1 MKKIPIIIFSVFI
14 TLISFSQT
22 VNPIKGLVKT
32 TTEASDFVKGPYL
45 LYPADNTKMLI
56 IWQTLSTNTC
66 TVDWGTD
73 ITYLS
78 GSKPTVEYGTAHQH
92 KITLDGLTP
101 GTKYFYRVTT
111 NNADTKT
118 SSFISGAADTATVV
132 SLYAYGDTRTYPI
145 THNAVAKKI
154 LDEVNLN
161 PKSQSLIVMSG
172 DLVEKGDTESSWT
185 NEFFLPTYTSIQEML
200 SKLPYLAS
208 MGNHEG
214 QGLLFGK
221 YFPYPMY
228 ASGRYYYSFDYGP
241 VHFTVLDQYTTY
253 TVGSAQY
260 TWLVNDLAASSK
272 PWKIILDHEPGWTAY
287 PTSGGHGNNT
297 TVQTLIQPLCIKYGV
312 QFIISG
318 HNHFYSRA
326 SVGNVMHITSGGG
339 GAPMYTPADRTNILK
354 MDKSYHFCKIDINK
368 NVLKFTAERSDGT
381 IIETFDYVN
390 SNVNGV
396 IDIKQNKLS
405 DSFSTY
411 SKGNSI
417 IIMNKLNLKGFYTVY
432 DNWGQ
437 EITQKELSETSN
449 NVTLKAHGVY
459 YIRIHAEDSFIVKKV
474 IFGNI

>member
-1 MKKIPIIIFSVFI
+1 MRKISIIIFSVFMSV
-14 TLISFSQT
+14 ISFSQSNNT
-22 VNPIKGLVKT
+22 TKTLIKT

-45 LYPADNTKMLI
+45 LYPADNTKMML

-73 ITYLS
+73 ETYSS

-92 KITLDGLTP
+92 KITLDGLTA

-111 NNADTKT
+111 NNASTKT
-118 SSFISGAADTATVV
+118 SNFISGAADTASVV
-132 SLYAYGDTRTYPI
+132 SFYAYGDTRTYPT

-154 LDEVNLN
+154 IDEINLN
-161 PKSQSLIVMSG
+161 PKSQSLIIMSG
-172 DLVEKGDTESSWT
+172 DIVETGNTESSWT

-241 VHFTVLDQYTTY
+241 VHFTVLDQYTPY
-253 TVGSAQY
+253 TTGSAQY
-260 TWLVNDLAASSK
+260 TWLENDLAASTK
-272 PWKIILDHEPGWTAY
+272 PWKIILDHEPGWTANG
-287 PTSGGHGNNT
+287 SGAHSNNT
-297 TVQTLIQPLCIKYGV
+297 TVQTLIQPLCVKYGV
-312 QFIISG
+312 SFIISG

-339 GAPMYTPADRTNILK
+339 GAPLYNIASQQNILK
-354 MDKSYHFCKIDINK
+354 MDKSNHFCKLDINK
-368 NVLKFTAERSDGT
+368 NVLNFTAERSDGS
-381 IIETFDYVN
+381 IIETFDYV
-390 SNVNGV
+390 STVSDV
-396 IDIKQNKLS
+396 IDVKQNKLF
-405 DSFSTY
+405 DSFSAY
-411 SKGNSI
+411 SKENSI
-417 IIMNKLNLKGFYTVY
+417 IILNKLNLKGFYTVY

-437 EITQKELSETSN
+437 EIVQKELAEISN
-449 NVTLKAHGVY
+449 KVTLKVHGVY